1 MLDWIAA
8 LFEISG
14 LWIIGNKKK
23 SGFLLLIG
31 CSISWIILGLMH
43 HLYGLS
49 VAACVCFVIHVRN
62 YLKWK
67 RKGNNCEK
75 NN

>member
-1 MLDWIAA
+1 MLDWVAA

-23 SGFLLLIG
+23 FGFLLLTG
-31 CSISWIILGLMH
+31 CSISWIILGLMN

-49 VAACVCFVIHVRN
+49 VAALVCFVIHVRN
-62 YLKWK
+62 YIRWCKE
-67 RKGNNCEK
+67 RKQ
-75 NN
+75 